1 MSKQKTPPA
10 YGGQAVVEGVMFGGR
25 KNYVTAIRRNDG
37 SIDFFKLPRVPNV
50 KLSALKK
57 IPFLRGIV
65 AIIEASAN
73 GTKHLN
79 FSSERYGLDPQDDA
93 KLEQENKK
101 GSGLSMFFSLAVIGV
116 LSFLFSKFVFTLVPV
131 FLAELVRPVFSSDA
145 AQIGIESLF
154 KLLLLLGYIY
164 FLSMTP
170 LIKRVFQYHGA
181 EHKVINCYEQNL
193 PITIENVQKQ
203 SRLHYRCGSSFI
215 LFTIIVGM
223 FVYLLVPTDPLWV
236 RILDRIALIP
246 VVLGISFEVLQ
257 LTNRVRNIPVLKVL
271 GYPGLWL
278 QLLTTKEPADDQ
290 VEVAIESFNEL
301 LRLEDIS
308 EQSEKPSHNV
318 I

>member
-37 SIDFFKLPRVPNV
+37 SIDFFKLPRVPNA

-93 KLEQENKK
+93 KLEQEDKK

-154 KLLLLLGYIY
+154 KLILLLGYIY
-164 FLSMTP
+164 FLSLTP

-308 EQSEKPSHNV
+308 EQSENPSHNV

>member
-1 MSKQKTPPA
+1 
-10 YGGQAVVEGVMFGGR
+10 
-25 KNYVTAIRRNDG
+25 
-37 SIDFFKLPRVPNV
+37 
-50 KLSALKK
+50 
-57 IPFLRGIV
+57 
-65 AIIEASAN
+65 
-73 GTKHLN
+73 
-79 FSSERYGLDPQDDA
+79 
-93 KLEQENKK
+93 
-101 GSGLSMFFSLAVIGV
+101 
-116 LSFLFSKFVFTLVPV
+116 
-131 FLAELVRPVFSSDA
+131 
-145 AQIGIESLF
+145 
-154 KLLLLLGYIY
+154 
-164 FLSMTP
+164 
-170 LIKRVFQYHGA
+170 
-181 EHKVINCYEQNL
+181 
-193 PITIENVQKQ
+193 
-203 SRLHYRCGSSFI
+203 
-215 LFTIIVGM
+215 M